1 MSTHSFTQYVY
12 YSTTLGYL
20 LAVNAFVHTICL
32 LFELV
37 NATFLITH
45 HQPTRRY
52 CYSIIAP
59 YIFAVTLQAIIILMK
74 AVDLLF
80 FRYRILPTR
89 EYVVVLVLIGSIFA
103 GALALWGWIA
113 RDNEIIAF
121 CNPPLGLAPQV
132 SRFWSMAN
140 VVVNSAVVA
149 VYVVIIA
156 LVHFNGN
163 TSAYRENRKV
173 IRRLKAIV
181 IIFVC
186 SWYMAILGV
195 NLGYVLGFSPEG
207 VAIWQSNMV
216 FFALVCYTQAF
227 YVCIWRSPEYRT
239 AFMEQLH
246 MMVYWKQKRR
256 APTIGFVTLSK
267 SRRLTT
273 TMTSA
278 K

>member
-1 MSTHSFTQYVY
+1 MDQSTMTYIRYCVVSEILIFNILGVFGNIQLLWTTFRKKSTHSKP
-12 YSTTLGYL
+12 GYL
-20 LAVNAFVHTICL
+20 LAVNAFVHIICL

-37 NATFLITH
+37 NATFLISH

-74 AVDLLF
+74 AVDLLLALLF
-80 FRYRILPTR
+80 PMWYRIMPTR
-89 EYVVVLVLIGSIFA
+89 EYVLVLVLMSSICA
-103 GALALWGWIA
+103 GALAMWGWIA

-121 CNPPLGLAPQV
+121 CNPPLGLAPEV

-140 VVVNSAVVA
+140 VVVNSLVVA
-149 VYVVIIA
+149 LYVIIIA
-156 LVHFNGN
+156 LVHFKGN
-163 TSAYRENRKV
+163 TAAYRENRKV

-227 YVCIWRSPEYRT
+227 YVCIWRSPE
-239 AFMEQLH
+239 
-246 MMVYWKQKRR
+246 
-256 APTIGFVTLSK
+256 
-267 SRRLTT
+267 
-273 TMTSA
+273 
-278 K
+278 